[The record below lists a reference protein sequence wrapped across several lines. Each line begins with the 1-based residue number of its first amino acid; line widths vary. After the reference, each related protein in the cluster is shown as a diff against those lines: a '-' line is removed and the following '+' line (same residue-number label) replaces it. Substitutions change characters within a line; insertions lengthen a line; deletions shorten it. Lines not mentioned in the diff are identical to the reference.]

1 MYWLKAKLGA
11 PLKCSVELSSS
22 LLQPF
27 EKGLAKPYVKGIGKG
42 YLKGLA
48 KAF

>member
-1 MYWLKAKLGA
+1 M
-11 PLKCSVELSSS
+11 LSRTQFKPF
-22 LLQPF
+22 QPF
-27 EKGLAKPYVKGIGKG
+27 EKGLAKPYLKGIGKG